1 MTIPLMVL
9 GFLSVVGGWIGIPH
23 VIGSVLPG
31 HPDNFF
37 LTWLSPVIKNVDLGH
52 PSVAIEWGLMGF
64 AVAIAGLAAY
74 LAYDFYIVHRDR
86 PNQVAKALG
95 PIHRV
100 VENKYFVDEAYFAG
114 IIIPLISGSKA
125 LWVYVDVNF
134 IDKITYWLTDLVQ
147 GLAQLLKTL
156 QNGKTQQYALY
167 MTLGFVVVITY
178 ALMGS

>member
-1 MTIPLMVL
+1 M
-9 GFLSVVGGWIGIPH
+9 
-23 VIGSVLPG
+23 
-31 HPDNFF
+31 
-37 LTWLSPVIKNVDLGH
+37 IKNVDLGH